1 MENRGFSYNKKVLA
15 LIFLL
20 ANLSN
25 RDILLAYKRKERL
38 HER

>member
-25 RDILLAYKRKERL
+25 RGILLSKPQGETT
-38 HER
+38 